1 MTRPVLRHAVLTT
14 MSAMIALAPIS
25 TAEAGDAAI
34 PQSCTVFLISDG
46 ERVFGGGN
54 EDQGAFP
61 ARAWFIPASGGKHGR
76 LYLGF
81 EGVVE
86 SGMNDQGLFYD
97 SLSAPDINVAAE
109 ESKGVHSGMWTLRA
123 LEVCSTVEDVV
134 AFLDGISIPGTWTDQ
149 LFFGD
154 RNGHSIIVEGKKVV
168 RPEGSFQVCTN
179 FTHTWAAQN
188 EITCDRYL
196 TAERLLG
203 EMEAISFDAVR
214 DVFAA
219 TADTYHDGSGT
230 AYTAI
235 YDPIGLTATLYFWR
249 DFEHLVRFD
258 LRAELARGPHVV
270 RLADAA
276 HPNPR
281 REEWV
286 ADAQVELDRLIEA
299 QVDRTLD
306 IDVNRADLI
315 GHYTVDPAI
324 GVVPSPPVVIEAAS
338 IVWDG
343 ELPLFVV
350 VPEGIYFDLRPAG
363 DDVWFH
369 TNVTMKPE
377 MDVALRRDDVGRVVG
392 ATLTIAGLGEIPFV
406 KVSDAPVYEPLPST
420 TLPAIKLEAAQTPE
434 SRAPLV
440 GWLAIGAGLLLAG
453 ALALLL
459 LLG

>member
-1 MTRPVLRHAVLTT
+1 MNRSVLRHVLLTT
-14 MSAMIALAPIS
+14 MLAMIVLTAIS
-25 TAEAGDAAI
+25 AAEAGDAAI

-61 ARAWFIPASGGKHGR
+61 ARAWFIPASDGKHGR
-76 LYLGF
+76 LCFGF

-97 SLSAPDINVAAE
+97 SLSAPSIDVAAE

-154 RNGHSIIVEGKKVV
+154 RNGGSIIVEGKRVV
-168 RPEGSFQVCTN
+168 WPERNYQICTN

-203 EMEAISFDAVR
+203 DMEDVSFDAVR
-214 DVFAA
+214 SVFAA

-235 YDPIGLTATLYFWR
+235 YDPVGLTATLFFWR
-249 DFEHLVRFD
+249 DFEHPVRFN
-258 LRAELARGPHVV
+258 LRAELARGPHLVEW
-270 RLADAA
+270 ADVA

-281 REEWV
+281 RDEWV
-286 ADAQVELDRLIEA
+286 ADTQPELDRLIEA
-299 QVDRTLD
+299 RIDRT
-306 IDVNRADLI
+306 VNLGVTRADLI
-315 GHYTVDPAI
+315 GHYFVNPTI
-324 GVVPSPPVVIEAAS
+324 GVVSSPPVMIVAVS
-338 IVWDG
+338 VVWDE
-343 ELPLFVV
+343 ELPLLVA
-350 VPEGIYFDLRPAG
+350 VPEGIYFDLRHAG

-377 MDVALRRDDVGRVVG
+377 MDFALGRDDAGRVIG

-420 TLPAIKLEAAQTPE
+420 TLPAIEAELAQAHEP
-434 SRAPLV
+434 RAPLA
-440 GWLAIGAGLLLAG
+440 GWLAIGARLLLAG
-453 ALALLL
+453 MLALLL
-459 LLG
+459 LLD

>member
-1 MTRPVLRHAVLTT
+1 MTQSILRQVLLATMLVLVVLPPT
-14 MSAMIALAPIS
+14 SA
-25 TAEAGDAAI
+25 AGDAVV
-34 PQSCTVFLISDG
+34 PQSCTVFLVSDD
-46 ERVFGGGN
+46 ERVLGGGN

-61 ARAWFIPASGGKHGR
+61 ARAWFIPASDGKHGR
-76 LYLGF
+76 LCLGF

-97 SLSAPDINVAAE
+97 SLSAPDIDVAAE
-109 ESKGVHSGMWTLRA
+109 ESEEIHSGMWTLRA

-134 AFLDGISIPGTWTDQ
+134 SFLDGISIPGTWTDQ

-154 RNGHSIIVEGKKVV
+154 RNGDSIIVEGKQVV
-168 RPEGSFQVCTN
+168 RPERDFQVCTN

-203 EMEAISFDAVR
+203 EIEAITFDAVR

-235 YDPIGLTATLYFWR
+235 YDPIGLTTTLYFWR
-249 DFEHLVRFD
+249 DFEHPVRFD
-258 LRAELARGPHVV
+258 LQAELARGPHVAEM
-270 RLADAA
+270 ADIT

-281 REEWV
+281 RDEW
-286 ADAQVELDRLIEA
+286 AAGAQDELDRLIEA
-299 QVDRTLD
+299 RIDRT
-306 IDVNRADLI
+306 IDPANARADLI
-315 GHYTVDPAI
+315 GQYHVDPAVGI
-324 GVVPSPPVVIEAAS
+324 VPAPPVMIGAMS

-343 ELPLFVV
+343 ELPLLVA

-377 MDVALRRDDVGRVVG
+377 MDFVLQRDGAGQVTG

-406 KVSDAPVYEPLPST
+406 KVSNAPVYEPLPST
-420 TLPAIKLEAAQTPE
+420 TLPAIELEAAQTPE
-434 SRAPLV
+434 SRAPLA
-440 GWLAIGAGLLLAG
+440 GRLAIGAGLLLAG

-459 LLG
+459 LLD